1 MTFESL
7 EEAPVWLPI
16 LASILTG
23 AAIGFEREFMTKSA
37 GLRTH
42 TLVCFSCTLL
52 MLAAAHQSDWVF
64 NTMNGTQLV
73 ADPTRMPHGILTG
86 IGFLGAGVIFRQGGL
101 VHGLTTAASLWMTS
115 ALGVLYGAGLWELAL
130 AGTVTTLVVLV
141 IFRVFHKIVPDRIEA
156 ALSVKLDSAEWID
169 IIEAAVAK
177 SAVACDPPALRFAG
191 TEVNFATTLWL
202 RSREEGALLVR
213 NLATL
218 PGVAEV
224 ALAPVKVAERLDW

>member
-1 MTFESL
+1 MTFDSF
-7 EEAPVWLPI
+7 EEAPLWLPI

-52 MLAAAHQSDWVF
+52 MLAAAHQGDWVF
-64 NTMNGTQLV
+64 NTIDGTQVV
-73 ADPTRMPHGILTG
+73 ADPTRMAHGILTG
-86 IGFLGAGVIFRQGGL
+86 IGFLGAGVIFRQGGS

-115 ALGVLYGAGLWELAL
+115 ALGVLYGAGLWELAA

-156 ALSVKLDSAEWID
+156 ALTVTLNSTEAIAATRDAV
-169 IIEAAVAK
+169 AAV
-177 SAVACDPPALRFAG
+177 SVSSDPVALKLSGDKVYL
-191 TEVNFATTLWL
+191 ATTLWL
-202 RSREEGALLVR
+202 RRGEDGAA
-213 NLATL
+213 LAHTLSGL

-224 ALAPVKVAERLDW
+224 TLAPVKVAERVDW